1 MFSRYISFLL
11 FFWLVLSTCG
21 QNDAGASS
29 EERATEEA
37 VTRAVS
43 WMLGQRQE
51 DYSWGPFT
59 PRAVVALTLS
69 QDVVQVP
76 KDEMSIITKQ
86 LNILLTLELSRNL
99 SGESISLSRLA
110 LYVNALYATCQDP
123 HNFHGLDLVRILR
136 HRTNTALAN
145 TADFRLPAVFLPLCL
160 AGDVKYEDMRRIIS
174 MHQNHKNNTDLQA
187 LEFLALTCIDR
198 MNTISSTK
206 HYLKSMLTDLIR
218 LNHNFRSLNDVYTHA
233 LVLQALNA
241 ASDSP
246 AEVKSLIEKQLP
258 GWLLRQDRKCSKDI
272 TLSRSSSYRLSETS
286 PPKVHYSVW
295 VGEGDNRDAHS
306 VTVPLLPNGT
316 FFDVMNGAQARNRNF
331 RFSYEETKNGKHV
344 YSLAG
349 IPNDVQREL
358 YWGLY
363 TTKREP
369 NGVRPHR
376 QMKKMTV
383 GVDRIYPAPGD
394 HFIFWFK
401 RYSSE

>member
-1 MFSRYISFLL
+1 M
-11 FFWLVLSTCG
+11 
-21 QNDAGASS
+21 
-29 EERATEEA
+29 
-37 VTRAVS
+37 
-43 WMLGQRQE
+43 
-51 DYSWGPFT
+51 
-59 PRAVVALTLS
+59 
-69 QDVVQVP
+69 
-76 KDEMSIITKQ
+76 
-86 LNILLTLELSRNL
+86 
-99 SGESISLSRLA
+99 SLSRLA

-136 HRTNTALAN
+136 HRTDTALAN

-174 MHQNHKNNTDLQA
+174 MHQNHKNNTDLQT

-246 AEVKSLIEKQLP
+246 AEVKSLTEKQLP
-258 GWLLRQDRKCSKDI
+258 DGSFGSLLGTYYALPALVGKSLLSLRDRKCSNDI
-272 TLSRSSSYRLSETS
+272 TLGRSSSYPLSETS

-349 IPNDVQREL
+349 IPNDVQREQ

-363 TTKREP
+363 TSKREP

-401 RYSSE
+401 RSSSE